1 MGKGYKVVV
10 CGMASVGKTAILEQL
25 LYGKH
30 TVGLEE
36 GATMEDVYLASVETD
51 RGVKEQ
57 LRLYDTRGLQEGVE
71 LPKHYFSVADGF
83 VLVYAVTS
91 LEAFQRVELLKKEI
105 DVFRDKKEH
114 TGWWRKAGSSLMAD
128 ECAVT
133 GEVAVIVLGNKTDL
147 LDQRQVETEAA
158 QQWARAE
165 KVRLWEVTVTDRKTL
180 LEPFTFLASKL
191 SQSQN
196 KSTFPLP
203 GRKSKGNNC
212 EN

>member
-1 MGKGYKVVV
+1 MGKGYKVVI

-36 GATMEDVYLASVETD
+36 GATVEDVYLASVETD

-57 LRLYDTRGLQEGVE
+57 LRLYDTTGLQEGVE
-71 LPKHYFSVADGF
+71 FPKHYFSVADGF
-83 VLVYAVTS
+83 ILVYAVNS
-91 LEAFQRVELLKKEI
+91 LESFQRAEVIKKEI
-105 DVFRDKKEH
+105 DTVRDKKE
-114 TGWWRKAGSSLMAD
+114 
-128 ECAVT
+128 VT
-133 GEVAVIVLGNKTDL
+133 IVVLGNKTDL
-147 LDQRQVETEAA
+147 TEQRQVETEIA
-158 QQWARAE
+158 QQWAKAE

-180 LEPFTFLASKL
+180 IEPFTSLASKL

-196 KSTFPLP
+196 KSAFPLP

-212 EN
+212 DN